1 MGDRLRWSKIQIIR
15 GFRRRA
21 ARLWDKSNIQIVSGW
36 DSSRNPSIHAFK
48 NLGKSSRELI
58 KRNPQ
63 VDVS

>member
-1 MGDRLRWSKIQIIR
+1 MVQNTK

-21 ARLWDKSNIQIVSGW
+21 ARLWDKSNIRIVSGW

-48 NLGKSSRELI
+48 NLGKSSKELI

-63 VDVS
+63 IDIS